1 MFHLKN
7 YCSSVLNFA
16 LFQGQTVSKPN
27 SLVVSIESAFQ
38 AGMVY
43 VMLSRVCCLE
53 QLIILGK
60 LNRDKIKA
68 CPKVISE
75 NKRMEEVSVNRNPTN
90 WNNPS
95 VQGVRVS
102 SINARSLR
110 KHMQDISKDPTLLRS
125 DLICIQE
132 TWIEPEE
139 EQNIYNLDGYTKYLN
154 SQGRGKGLAIY
165 IKKNNFKYVSD
176 FKSPNMQI
184 SKVTSENIDVISVY
198 RSQKEAFLSLKNE
211 VQALLDPNKTTLI
224 VGDSNFCY
232 KISENEFSK
241 FMKKYK
247 FNQLVEAATHVEGG
261 LLDHAYLKC
270 VGNQR
275 EATVELCS
283 NYYSDHDTV
292 TVFIP

>member
-1 MFHLKN
+1 M
-7 YCSSVLNFA
+7 
-16 LFQGQTVSKPN
+16 SKPN

-75 NKRMEEVSVNRNPTN
+75 NKRMEEVSVNRNPTK

-132 TWIEPEE
+132 TWIDTEE
-139 EQNIYNLDGYTKYLN
+139 EQEIYNLDGYTKYLN

-165 IKKNNFKYVSD
+165 IKKNKFKYVSD

-184 SKVTSENIDVISVY
+184 SKVTSERMDVISVY
-198 RSQKEAFLSLKNE
+198 RSQEEPLVSLTNQVE
-211 VQALLDPNKTTLI
+211 ALLDPHKTTLV
-224 VGDSNFCY
+224 VGYFNFCY
-232 KISENEFSK
+232 KNSQNEFSN
-241 FMKKYK
+241 FMSHSK
-247 FNQLVEAATHVEGG
+247 FNQLVEAPTHVEGG
-261 LLDHAYLKC
+261 LLDHAYFKF
-270 VGNQR
+270 VGDER
-275 EATVELCS
+275 KATVELCS

-292 TVFIP
+292 TVFIQ

>member
-1 MFHLKN
+1 M
-7 YCSSVLNFA
+7 
-16 LFQGQTVSKPN
+16 
-27 SLVVSIESAFQ
+27 
-38 AGMVY
+38 
-43 VMLSRVCCLE
+43 
-53 QLIILGK
+53 
-60 LNRDKIKA
+60 
-68 CPKVISE
+68 
-75 NKRMEEVSVNRNPTN
+75 NRNPTT

-198 RSQKEAFLSLKNE
+198 RSQKEAFLSLKNQ

-224 VGDSNFCY
+224 VGDFNFCY

>member
-1 MFHLKN
+1 M
-7 YCSSVLNFA
+7 
-16 LFQGQTVSKPN
+16 SKPN

-43 VMLSRVCCLE
+43 VMLSRVCCLQ

-60 LNRDKIKA
+60 LNREKIKA

-75 NKRMEEVSVNRNPTN
+75 NQRMEEVSVNRNPTK

-95 VQGVRVS
+95 IRGVRVS

-110 KHMQDISKDPTLLRS
+110 KHMEDISKDPTLLRS

-132 TWIEPEE
+132 TWIDTEE
-139 EQNIYNLDGYTKYLN
+139 EQDIYNLDGYTKYLN
-154 SQGRGKGLAIY
+154 NQGRGKGLATY
-165 IKKNNFKYVSD
+165 IKKNKFKYVTD
-176 FKSPNMQI
+176 LKSPNMQI
-184 SKVTSENIDVISVY
+184 SKVTSKNIDVISVY
-198 RSQKEAFLSLKNE
+198 RSQKEAFLSLKNQVE
-211 VQALLDPNKTTLI
+211 ALVDPNKTTLI
-224 VGDSNFCY
+224 VGDFNFCY
-232 KISENEFSK
+232 KNSQNEFSK
-241 FMKKYK
+241 FMSKSK
-247 FNQLVEAATHVEGG
+247 FNQLVEAATHIEGG
-261 LLDHAYLKC
+261 LLDHAYFKC
-270 VGNQR
+270 VGDER

>member
-1 MFHLKN
+1 M
-7 YCSSVLNFA
+7 
-16 LFQGQTVSKPN
+16 FQGQTVSKPN

-60 LNRDKIKA
+60 LNRNKIKA

-75 NKRMEEVSVNRNPTN
+75 NKRMEEVSVNRNPTK
-90 WNNPS
+90 WNNPL

-102 SINARSLR
+102 SINARSLK
-110 KHMQDISKDPTLLRS
+110 KHMEDISKDPTLLRS

-132 TWIEPEE
+132 TWIDTEE
-139 EQNIYNLDGYTKYLN
+139 EQTVYNLDGYTKHLN
-154 SQGRGKGLAIY
+154 SQGRGKGVAIY
-165 IKKNNFKYVSD
+165 IKKNKFKYVSD

-184 SKVTSENIDVISVY
+184 SKVTSDKVDVITVY
-198 RSQKEAFLSLKNE
+198 RSQKEAFLSLKNQVE
-211 VQALLDPNKTTLI
+211 ALVDPHKTTLI
-224 VGDSNFCY
+224 VGDFNFCY
-232 KISENEFSK
+232 KESKNEFSN
-241 FMKKYK
+241 FMRKSE
-247 FNQLVEAATHVEGG
+247 FNQLVEVSTHIEGS
-261 LLDHAYLKC
+261 LLDHAYFKC
-270 VGNQR
+270 VGDER